1 MSKYLLFTDAGSRG
15 NPGNAAYG
23 IFLFDDQKLIDF
35 KGKYLGI
42 KTNNQAEFIA
52 LKDGLALAIKNEITD
67 INCFA
72 DSELLIKQINGE
84 YKIKNMDLKSI
95 IEDIRSLSSMFKTI
109 TFTHIPREKNKLAD
123 KMVNIILDTVQYD
136 KS

>member
-1 MSKYLLFTDAGSRG
+1 MSNYSLFTDAGSRG

-23 IFLFDDQKLIDF
+23 IFLFEDQKLLDF

-52 LKDGLALAIKNEITD
+52 LKDGLGLAIKNEITN

-84 YKIKNMDLKSI
+84 YKIKNMELKNI
-95 IEDIRSLSSMFKTI
+95 IEDIKSLSSMFETI

-123 KMVNIILDTVQYD
+123 KMVNIILDTVQHD